1 MTIKNKI
8 ILYLALS
15 ISAMV
20 ILLNAINYYDYQES
34 SIRHATIQLEEEV
47 SLGAKSLEQK
57 MEVYF
62 RGLELA
68 AKSYKPTRVDNA
80 QSPDDIVEDIDV
92 LKNLQVLSNA
102 LESYSGHSDGTT
114 YSGLRNGAIP
124 KFNAKDLKREW
135 FLRIFAGEKRLI
147 TKPYTS
153 SNGDLVMALAV
164 PVTEG
169 NNVIATMNINL
180 ALTEI
185 KNFTD
190 RLIAS
195 GNFDLIRPDGYII
208 SSETEWI
215 GKNQYE
221 RYPELKVIE
230 NQESGFITLMLNG
243 EKHEVAFN
251 TVPGLGWKVFRYEP
265 SRLIYADSNAN
276 LKEVIIIAVVSF
288 TILLL
293 FIGFIINRSLEPL
306 VRLKETMRDLAG
318 GEGDLTQRLPIN
330 GNNEISEISHEVN
343 QFINNIHTMVIDI
356 RDSSETISHSV
367 NELGEFNQQNDVRLS
382 QHGTET
388 NKVVT
393 AIEGMRV
400 TATNVADNAI
410 NAAKLTDQTTNNA
423 NESKNAISR
432 SNATIEQLIDD
443 VKQVSSQITDIN
455 GEINNITDVLNMIG
469 AIAEQTNLLALNAA
483 IEAARAGEQGRGFA
497 VVADEVRAL
506 AARTQSCTGEIEKTL
521 TRLQASSNEA
531 INAAESSQVTCEKT
545 SESVVTINQ
554 ELDTIIASVEEMSS
568 FNNTIATSAEEQS
581 GVTDKIAGNITEIH
595 EIVAEL
601 VNNSKSTI
609 DSTNNLTNS
618 NQRLENIVR
627 QFKL

>member
-1 MTIKNKI
+1 MSIKNKI

-15 ISAMV
+15 ISAIV

-34 SIRHATIQLEEEV
+34 SIKHATIQLEEEV
-47 SLGAKSLEQK
+47 GLGSKAIEQK

-68 AKSYKPTRVDNA
+68 ATSYNPVRVDNA
-80 QSPDDIVEDIDV
+80 QSPKDIVEDINV
-92 LKNLQVLSNA
+92 LKNLQIQSSA

-135 FLRIFAGEKRLI
+135 FLRIFGGEKRLI

-164 PVTEG
+164 PVTKG
-169 NNVIATMNINL
+169 NEVIATMNINL

-185 KNFTD
+185 KKFTD
-190 RLIAS
+190 QLITS

-208 SSETEWI
+208 SSEAEWI

-221 RYPELKVIE
+221 RYPELKAFE
-230 NQESGFITLMLNG
+230 NEVSGFKTITLNG

-265 SRLIYADSNAN
+265 SKLIYADSNAN
-276 LKEVIIIAVVSF
+276 LIEVIVIATVSF

-293 FIGFIINRSLEPL
+293 FIGFIINRSLQPL
-306 VRLKETMRDLAG
+306 VHLKETMRDLAG
-318 GEGDLTQRLPIN
+318 GEGDLTQRLPVE

-343 QFINNIHTMVIDI
+343 QFIGNIHTMVVDI
-356 RDSSETISHSV
+356 RDSSKTISHSV
-367 NELGEFNQQNDVRLS
+367 NELGEFNQKNDERLS

-400 TATNVADNAI
+400 TATNVAENAV

-423 NESKNAISR
+423 TESKNAISR
-432 SNATIEQLIDD
+432 SNVTIEQLIDD

-469 AIAEQTNLLALNAA
+469 SIAEQTNLLALNAA

-506 AARTQSCTGEIEKTL
+506 AARTQSCTSEIEKTL

-531 INAAESSQVTCEKT
+531 ITAAESSQVTCEKT

-554 ELDTIIASVEEMSS
+554 ELDTIISSVEEMNSV
-568 FNNTIATSAEEQS
+568 NNIIATSAEEQS
-581 GVTDKIAGNITEIH
+581 GVTDVIAGNINEIH

-601 VNNSKSTI
+601 MNNSKSTI

-618 NQRLENIVR
+618 NQRLENIVK